1 MDPLIAFAVGC
12 FVAAI
17 LTVLLLHKR
26 AEDIRARAL
35 TGSRAALRG
44 RIVEQVVPLLGDF
57 PYDPSD
63 ARFLGAPID
72 YVIFDGAADGGEIEI
87 VFIEVKSGRARLS
100 DVELRVREAIG
111 AGRVRHEILR
121 FE

>member
-1 MDPLIAFAVGC
+1 MDALTAFAAGC
-12 FVAAI
+12 LIAAI
-17 LTVLLLHKR
+17 LTALVLHRR
-26 AEDIRARAL
+26 AEEIRARAL

-63 ARFLGAPID
+63 ARFLGGPVD
-72 YVIFDGAADGGEIEI
+72 YVVFDGAADGGDVEI

-100 DVELRVREAIG
+100 EVEVRVREAVS

-121 FE
+121 FD